1 MSWSL
6 IYPLMLVSGIALL
19 SACSSPEQQVTV
31 KLKNGSEVA
40 GKLVRQDDKGVTVV
54 TPGGAARTL
63 LAREIVK
70 VEKVQP
76 SAAVPSPAPGGPAP
90 GGNAAADKA
99 AAASQIPAARAAIV
113 ETGTPFVVP
122 ASGRMTL
129 RAGTTFYFRAREL
142 MEGDTATF
150 KAMYTAELLDDT
162 PVDGGMIPART
173 NFTMEVVSPV
183 ESKGQTMVC
192 SLVGIYAG
200 GTEFQPA
207 GGSSAHRPVLG
218 ILTSPPARNLP
229 AAQRDL
235 AYRIPQGT
243 MFSFK
248 LGQAITLQAVK

>member
-63 LAREIVK
+63 LAREIDK

-76 SAAVPSPAPGGPAP
+76 SAAVPSPAPGGK
-90 GGNAAADKA
+90 AAVDKA
-99 AAASQIPAARAAIV
+99 KAASPIPAARAAIV
-113 ETGTPFVVP
+113 ETGTPFVAP

-207 GGSSAHRPVLG
+207 GSSSAHRPVLG

>member
-1 MSWSL
+1 
-6 IYPLMLVSGIALL
+6 MLFTGIALL

-40 GKLVRQDDKGVTVV
+40 GKLVREDDKGVTVV

-76 SAAVPSPAPGGPAP
+76 SAAVTSPAPGGK
-90 GGNAAADKA
+90 AAADKA
-99 AAASQIPAARAAIV
+99 TAASPIPAARAAIV
-113 ETGTPFVVP
+113 ETGTPFVAP
-122 ASGRMTL
+122 AGGRMTL
-129 RAGTTFYFRAREL
+129 RAGTTLYFRAREL

-150 KAMYTAELLDDT
+150 KVMYTAELLDDT

-173 NFTMEVVSPV
+173 NFTMEVVSPI

-200 GTEFQPA
+200 GTEFQPV
-207 GGSSAHRPVLG
+207 GGSSSHRPVLG
-218 ILTSPPARNLP
+218 ILTSPPAANLP